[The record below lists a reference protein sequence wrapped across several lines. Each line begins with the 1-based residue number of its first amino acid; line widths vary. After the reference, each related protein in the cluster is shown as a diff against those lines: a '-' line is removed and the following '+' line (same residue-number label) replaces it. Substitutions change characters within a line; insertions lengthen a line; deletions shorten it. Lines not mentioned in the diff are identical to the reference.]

1 MALEVEMMVTVMVLY
16 LCAVDSGGDA
26 VCSRDAVVCSGVLV
40 RLTVAVPVVGDGASL
55 RSDIKI
61 IVKLNQADLFM
72 QVLCS

>member
-16 LCAVDSGGDA
+16 LCAVNSGGDA
-26 VCSRDAVVCSGVLV
+26 VCSSDAVVCGGVLV
-40 RLTVAVPVVGDGASL
+40 RLTVAVPVGGGGGGL

-72 QVLCS
+72 QALCS